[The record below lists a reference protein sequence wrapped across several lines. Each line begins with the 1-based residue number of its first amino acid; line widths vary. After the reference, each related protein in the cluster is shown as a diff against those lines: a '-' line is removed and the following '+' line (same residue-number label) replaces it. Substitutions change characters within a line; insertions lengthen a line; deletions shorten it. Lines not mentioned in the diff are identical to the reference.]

1 MILVESEMN
10 CICPD
15 CKIIF
20 FLQTIFIKIKALFS
34 ILIEGES

>member
-1 MILVESEMN
+1 MILIESGIN

-20 FLQTIFIKIKALFS
+20 ILQKIFIKIKALFP